1 MMERAGLMEQQVPS
15 GGRNSAIRGGGLYS
29 TGKEFASMRSDPFWL
44 LVASTAFI
52 SNVYRICFF
61 NQLQLFIL
69 LKN

>member
-44 LVASTAFI
+44 LGGIYSLHLKCL
-52 SNVYRICFF
+52 SHLFF
-61 NQLQLFIL
+61 
-69 LKN
+69 